1 MGDDSTRLAAAHN
14 AFSKLGFISSHLTL
28 FPMPNVPDVRAH
40 LLAQDVIWVG
50 GGSTANL
57 LALWRLH
64 GLDVVLRECW
74 EAGVVLKGVSAGS
87 LCWHVGGT
95 TDSFGPT
102 LVPVTD
108 GLAFLPYSN
117 SPHHD
122 VEEQRRPLIHRLIA
136 EGTLPDGYAT
146 ENGTGL
152 VFYGTELAGRLHRG
166 GGQGGLLARPAV
178 RRRRDPRGGAGHP
191 PALSHTAAA
200 PAQSDPACTVSVSR
214 PERSTRPGTAPVKS
228 PSRHDLGPVH
238 EHVPDADRLGV
249 QPAGAARQVV
259 AGAHGAVADGGR
271 VEHDHVGERP
281 RRQATAVAQPVEA
294 GRDVGQQP
302 HRLLPTEQAAGPHP
316 VAQHGGRVDG
326 AAHGVEVG
334 AGIGAAHDRP
344 RVLPGLR
351 PAAPSPPRTRGWAGE
366 ARCAAR
372 RPPPRRAARRTAP
385 RRAPGHLAHRAAF
398 ERRRSPGRRSPR

>member
-1 MGDDSTRLAAAHN
+1 MTEETTGLIGADAFAKMRDGVVYLNTARAKIHDTDALVAALASGKVAAAGLDHFEGEHLATDHPLTTFPQVVLTPHIGGATYNTESNHTAHHRRGPVPAHGGGTAPAHREPRGPVGLTWRPANRPSSPRPSGSSPRGPTRRTCDPGPSYRLAADLARAGDHPRLCIIATAVGDDSTRLAAAHN

-64 GLDVVLRECW
+64 GLDVTLRECW

-122 VEEQRRPLIHRLIA
+122 AEEQRRPLIHRLIA

-152 VFYGTELAGRLHRG
+152 VFFGTELQDAFTEVEGKVAYSLTRE
-166 GGQGGLLARPAV
+166 
-178 RRRRDPRGGAGHP
+178 GGATREV
-191 PALSHTAAA
+191 ALDT
-200 PAQSDPACTVSVSR
+200 
-214 PERSTRPGTAPVKS
+214 
-228 PSRHDLGPVH
+228 
-238 EHVPDADRLGV
+238 
-249 QPAGAARQVV
+249 
-259 AGAHGAVADGGR
+259 
-271 VEHDHVGERP
+271 
-281 RRQATAVAQPVEA
+281 
-294 GRDVGQQP
+294 
-302 HRLLPTEQAAGPHP
+302 RLL
-316 VAQHGGRVDG
+316 
-326 AAHGVEVG
+326 
-334 AGIGAAHDRP
+334 
-344 RVLPGLR
+344 
-351 PAAPSPPRTRGWAGE
+351 
-366 ARCAAR
+366 
-372 RPPPRRAARRTAP
+372 
-385 RRAPGHLAHRAAF
+385 
-398 ERRRSPGRRSPR
+398 